1 MPKADLHC
9 YFCGSKESEVN
20 YLIEGDE
27 AYICDYCVDKANLV
41 INENNSSKSSEFKL
55 KPPKEIKDYLDTHI
69 IGQDDA
75 KKIVSVAVYNHF
87 KRINDKN
94 I

>member
-1 MPKADLHC
+1 MPKADLYC

-41 INENNSSKSSEFKL
+41 INDST
-55 KPPKEIKDYLDTHI
+55 IKIRNMIL
-69 IGQDDA
+69 
-75 KKIVSVAVYNHF
+75 N
-87 KRINDKN
+87 
-94 I
+94 